1 MRKTKFTKKMILD
14 KAAKF
19 VQTYG
24 FDELTTRNL
33 ADYMKMS
40 TQPIYKQ
47 FDSMHDL
54 KQALVIN
61 YFAKINQS
69 FEKVD
74 YANGLADFALHFV
87 VYNQKCYELFLH
99 IFFYPKKKST
109 TCRAIQTISQQF
121 FYDLIQADP
130 KLCQLSTSQQQQLQE
145 KYFLLLIGSVLTHR
159 RFIEVQQEKVMLL
172 QLNDLVDNLT
182 QHIAKQN

>member
-99 IFFYPKKKST
+99 IFFYPKN
-109 TCRAIQTISQQF
+109 TIK
-121 FYDLIQADP
+121 I
-130 KLCQLSTSQQQQLQE
+130 
-145 KYFLLLIGSVLTHR
+145 
-159 RFIEVQQEKVMLL
+159 
-172 QLNDLVDNLT
+172 
-182 QHIAKQN
+182 